1 MRSLFIDTSSFFMSI
16 AIIENNKVIYSKNQ
30 EYKTGMAENIV
41 PEIDE
46 AFNNVNF
53 KVNEIDKIFVVSG
66 PGSFTG
72 IRVGVCAA
80 KIIAWAVGCDVI
92 PLSSLEFLATTKVD
106 SKYIIPMIDARRGN
120 VFTAVYDSN
129 LNSIE
134 KDQLIN
140 KDEFLSNKK
149 EYEIVSYDFDFIKPN
164 PDILKIVL
172 KHMSDKGENVH
183 ALKPNYLKLTEAEE
197 NNGKRS

>member
-1 MRSLFIDTSSFFMSI
+1 MSI
-16 AIIENNKVIYSKNQ
+16 AIIESNKVIYSKNQ

-41 PEIDE
+41 PEIE
-46 AFNNVNF
+46 KAFNNVNF